1 MTEFKINNFDAKDF
15 CTSSNESDLLGRGSF
30 ASVRRCYHPKLG
42 KVAVKYIRLIGS
54 SKSVKS
60 QRNSL
65 EKETKVLSR
74 LSHKNVIRCF
84 GTTKWNNYFGLILEE
99 ASNNN
104 LEDLL
109 VHEKDKD
116 IPWPLRLRFFDDIAE
131 GLSYLHYHDSK
142 QAFIHGDLKPQ
153 NILLDK
159 NLTSKI
165 ADFGAVDVFRATT
178 QSVATSEF
186 EFSKQYTVL
195 YSAPEVLKEPF
206 SIKKTKA
213 MDVYSYAMIGY
224 EIITRQQVFS
234 ANTIPLTL
242 IIELIKNTGLKPD
255 KTLMIES
262 SAVLNDKNDILIS
275 KILIETVQECWKT
288 NPQERPSIRNTK
300 NYFKTVDLNSNCSI
314 DHLTKL
320 KKVHFSK
327 TISLANLESGF
338 QTTNS
343 TSQLSTNLLNPS
355 SSSNGIS
362 NHFDDS
368 SDKKWVR
375 NYIFAYVNFT
385 LKIISPCHAKAN
397 YFSVIIVD
405 IFT

>member
-1 MTEFKINNFDAKDF
+1 MTEVKIKKFDAKDF
-15 CTSSNESDLLGRGSF
+15 FTSSNESDFLGRGSF

-42 KVAVKYIRLIGS
+42 KVAVKYIRLTGS

-84 GTTKWNNYFGLILEE
+84 GITQWNNYLGLILEE

-109 VHEKDKD
+109 IHEKRKD

-131 GLSYLHYHDSK
+131 GLSYLHYHESK
-142 QAFIHGDLKPQ
+142 QVFIHGHLKPQ

-159 NLTSKI
+159 NFTSKI
-165 ADFGAVDVFRATT
+165 ADFGAIDVFRATA

-186 EFSKQYTVL
+186 EFSKQYTEL

-206 SIKKTKA
+206 STKKTKA
-213 MDVYSYAMIGY
+213 MDVYNYAMIGY

-234 ANTIPLTL
+234 ANTISLTL
-242 IIELIKNTGLKPD
+242 IIELIKDAGLKPD

-275 KILIETVQECWKT
+275 KILIKTVQESWKT
-288 NPQERPSIRNTK
+288 NPQERPSIKNTK
-300 NYFKTVDLNSNCSI
+300 NYFKTIDLNRNCSI
-314 DHLTKL
+314 EHL
-320 KKVHFSK
+320 KKPKKVLFSK

-343 TSQLSTNLLNPS
+343 TYQPSTNLLNPS

-368 SDKKWVR
+368 SNKKWVR
-375 NYIFAYVNFT
+375 KFHICLCQFYPKDNF
-385 LKIISPCHAKAN
+385 SM
-397 YFSVIIVD
+397 SS
-405 IFT
+405 